1 MVEELAPTTSAKA
14 ELRTRLRALRR
25 TLTMAQRAAG
35 QDQICR
41 LLSARFTAQPPLV
54 LASYAALVDELSLDA
69 WHAEWWADGNTL
81 WFPRV
86 HAPGELSWHPVTD
99 PRQLRVGAYGIREP
113 QPALV
118 PAKPLPLTATLLVP
132 GVAFTADGW
141 RLGQGGG
148 FYDRLLSVHQGPTI
162 GLAFSCQRLEELPR
176 GPHDRRVSEVL
187 FSD

>member
-1 MVEELAPTTSAKA
+1 MVEELAPTTSAKV
-14 ELRTRLRALRR
+14 ELRTRLRVLRR
-25 TLTMAQRAAG
+25 TLTMVQRASA
-35 QDQICR
+35 QDQVCQR
-41 LLSARFTAQPPLV
+41 LSARFAAQPPV
-54 LASYAALVDELSLDA
+54 ALASYAALVDELSLDA

-86 HAPGELSWHPVTD
+86 HAPGVLSWHPITD

-118 PAKPLPLTATLLVP
+118 PAATLPASATVLIP

-148 FYDRLLSVHQGPTI
+148 FYDRLLAVHQGPTI
-162 GLAFSCQRLEELPR
+162 GLAFACQRIAELPR
-176 GPHDRRVSEVL
+176 GPHDRRVSEVI